1 MRNYEQDYE
10 YVGMLAKTWDLLR
23 GDTSQWQDRLFY
35 REFIDQQGGRVLD
48 VGCGTGRLLLD
59 YLADGVD
66 IEGVDNSP
74 EMLDICREKADA
86 IGLKPTVYLQSMADL
101 ELPHRYR
108 VIIVPSSSFQLVI
121 EMGDAR
127 QTMEN
132 FFRHL
137 VPGGLLIMPFMF
149 LWQEGAPLDTGWVK
163 DGEKKHPQ
171 DGFVI
176 QRWSRAWYNLEKQL
190 EHTGTRFEAFE
201 GGEIVCSEYHN
212 RSPATRWYT
221 QHQALD
227 LYLQSGFTDLKVYSG
242 FSRDPA
248 HAEDRIFSVAG
259 VKPGN

>member
-10 YVGMLAKTWDLLR
+10 YGGMLAKTRDLLR

-48 VGCGTGRLLLD
+48 VGSGTGRLLLD

-86 IGLKPTVYLQSMADL
+86 IGLKPSVYLQSMTDL
-101 ELPHRYR
+101 DLPRRYR

-137 VPGGLLIMPFMF
+137 EPGGLLIMPFMF
-149 LWQEGAPLDTGWVK
+149 LW
-163 DGEKKHPQ
+163 
-171 DGFVI
+171 
-176 QRWSRAWYNLEKQL
+176 
-190 EHTGTRFEAFE
+190 
-201 GGEIVCSEYHN
+201 
-212 RSPATRWYT
+212 
-221 QHQALD
+221 
-227 LYLQSGFTDLKVYSG
+227 
-242 FSRDPA
+242 
-248 HAEDRIFSVAG
+248 
-259 VKPGN
+259 